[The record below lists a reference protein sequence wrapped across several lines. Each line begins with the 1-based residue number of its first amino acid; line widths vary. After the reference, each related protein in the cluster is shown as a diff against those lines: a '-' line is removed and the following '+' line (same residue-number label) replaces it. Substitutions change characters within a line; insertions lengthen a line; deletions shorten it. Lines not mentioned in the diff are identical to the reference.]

1 MGIVSIQEHLSLWLV
16 VICCLWTT
24 PPGLLMV
31 MFMLLDALS
40 YPCKR
45 HLYLNRVGS
54 CNLERLHLDLAHNFM
69 KT

>member
-1 MGIVSIQEHLSLWLV
+1 
-16 VICCLWTT
+16 
-24 PPGLLMV
+24 MV